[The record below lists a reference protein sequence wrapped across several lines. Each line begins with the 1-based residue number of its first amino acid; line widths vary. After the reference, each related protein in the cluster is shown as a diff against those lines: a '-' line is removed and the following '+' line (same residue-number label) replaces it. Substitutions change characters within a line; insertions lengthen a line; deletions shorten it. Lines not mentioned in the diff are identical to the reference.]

1 MSVNVYQKKMEMS
14 VLFGVSSVLQPTLE
28 CLSQKHDMV
37 LVIGDLIAGVGNAL
51 GFPQENKE
59 PDRYIM
65 IYKK

>member
-1 MSVNVYQKKMEMS
+1 MSKFISKNGNVS
-14 VLFGVSSVLQPTLE
+14 TFGVNSVLQSTSE

-65 IYKK
+65 INKK